1 MANLK
6 NITDL
11 PVAESAEGLNLIV
24 NDNGAAKQIAASA
37 VGAQADFA
45 VTDETSPAFIKNKPE
60 VVQADWAVKD
70 ETNPAHLKNKPFYD
84 TREYGNI
91 TLTFDGDITGKEVV
105 QNDET
110 SYAVKLSDKV
120 PSKEELIGA
129 SVSLV
134 EGGETTTTEVDSDMI
149 RDDGNGNLM
158 VGPYVVVPDSL
169 SIPSDN
175 GTLTLSRGIW
185 GACTVENGVA
195 VRYAKELSWYGLI
208 SGELKKIEEKY
219 IPGLDEWDLD
229 WELVGTFV
237 ATDEEGHGE
246 MNYEYTINSINTFEN
261 IKNKIL
267 NGTQPKCKVKETN
280 TGLGNTNSSLRFTE
294 SFGSMYAIYS
304 PAFEEEP
311 EIIRFM
317 TWGAF
322 CAPWLILLPDNTIAE
337 FGDDNV

>member
-24 NDNGAAKQIAASA
+24 NDNGSAKQIAASA

-60 VVQADWAVKD
+60 VAQADWAVKD

-91 TLTFDGDITGKEVV
+91 TIAFDGDMTGKEVV
-105 QNDET
+105 QEGEN

-134 EGGETTTTEVDSDMI
+134 QGDETMTIEVTSDMI
-149 RDDGNGNLM
+149 QDDGNGNLLVAEAYM
-158 VGPYVVVPDSL
+158 VVPDSL
-169 SIPSDN
+169 GD
-175 GTLTLSRGIW
+175 GTLALSRGVW
-185 GACTVENGVA
+185 EVCTVENGVA
-195 VRYAKELSWYGLI
+195 VCYAKELSWFGVV

-229 WELVGTFV
+229 ITVNVSFDSENGELIFEPNLNAGTFNAV
-237 ATDEEGHGE
+237 KDKILANEKT
-246 MNYEYTINSINTFEN
+246 N
-261 IKNKIL
+261 IKVQTIRPSPEDPSIIGYENNVIYTTL
-267 NGTQPKCKVKETN
+267 YAPQ
-280 TGLGNTNSSLRFTE
+280 SL
-294 SFGSMYAIYS
+294 FGADSN
-304 PAFEEEP
+304 P
-311 EIIRFM
+311 EIIV
-317 TWGAF
+317 
-322 CAPWLILLPDNTIAE
+322 LLYHSYVSDCMMEIDIHSDNMLE
-337 FGDDNV
+337 VFQY